1 LPRAGP
7 PDTLPDHVSPVTPVR
22 GLSAVLIAALG
33 LLPLVPPAH
42 VHDAVDEAGHHGRIA
57 HRHTAAHH
65 AAEPLPLVDGR
76 EPTHVED
83 AESVV
88 STLDPVFIGS
98 PDFTLRAPALP
109 AETVILAPDVAP
121 TATRDPFVE
130 RQIHGPPRAPTLLRG
145 PPVLS

>member
-1 LPRAGP
+1 
-7 PDTLPDHVSPVTPVR
+7 VR
-22 GLSAVLIAALG
+22 PARGSCAVLIVALG

-42 VHDAVDEAGHHGRIA
+42 VHDAVDEAGHHDRVA
-57 HRHTAAHH
+57 HRHAESHH

-98 PDFTLRAPALP
+98 SAFTLPVPALP
-109 AETVILAPDVAP
+109 VEAVILAPDVAS
-121 TATRDPFVE
+121 TATFDPFVE

-145 PPVLS
+145 PPAFS